1 MLNVVNGVTQKRSEC
16 TLYVDLRCLSI
27 STDPAFHGTMSLM
40 RDLPAPQDWPP
51 RGDLELLIFRADLV
65 RNCRLFF
72 DQRQYLEIETPILS
86 QDTVVDAN
94 IDPLIAEYRPDRAAD
109 PDCYF
114 LQTSPEFCMKRL
126 LAAGAKAIYQ
136 IAHVFRNGEAGRLH
150 NPEFTMIEWYRTG
163 DTHLEQM
170 SLTEELVR
178 TLAIASGQKLKTVP
192 FRRLSYDDAFE
203 RAIGRRVLR
212 MTPAELQTVCRECQI
227 DLPASLPLDDRDGLL
242 NLILAEKVEPTLGV
256 DQPEFVFDFPDS
268 QAALA
273 IVRNDDPPVAERF
286 ELYWRGIE
294 LCNGYHEL
302 TDPLELKRRM
312 SEENRKRVRDGAK
325 SLPEHN
331 RLLGAMEAGLPP
343 CAGVA
348 LGFDRLVMML
358 AGKENLADVLPF
370 PFPRA

>member
-1 MLNVVNGVTQKRSEC
+1 
-16 TLYVDLRCLSI
+16 
-27 STDPAFHGTMSLM
+27 M
-40 RDLPAPQDWPP
+40 RDLPQTQDWPP
-51 RGDLELLIFRADLV
+51 RGGLELLIFRADLV

-72 DQRQYLEIETPILS
+72 DQRQYLEVETPILS

-94 IDPLIAEYRPDRAAD
+94 IDPLIAEYQPDRAAD
-109 PDCYF
+109 PIYYF

-150 NPEFTMIEWYRTG
+150 NPEFTMIEWYRAG
-163 DTHLEQM
+163 DTHVEQM

-178 TLAIASGQKLKTVP
+178 TLAIASGKKLKSAP

-212 MTPAELQTVCRECQI
+212 MTPAELQTVCREYRI

-256 DQPEFVFDFPDS
+256 DQPEFVFDFPAS

-273 IVRNDDPPVAERF
+273 IVRKDDPPVAERF

-302 TDPLELKRRM
+302 TDPLELRRRM
-312 SEENRKRVRDGAK
+312 TEENQKRVREGAK
-325 SLPEHN
+325 SLPEYN
-331 RLLGAMEAGLPP
+331 RLLDAMEAGLPP
-343 CAGVA
+343 CSGVA
-348 LGFDRLVMML
+348 LGFDRLAMLL
-358 AGKENLADVLPF
+358 AGKETLADVLPF